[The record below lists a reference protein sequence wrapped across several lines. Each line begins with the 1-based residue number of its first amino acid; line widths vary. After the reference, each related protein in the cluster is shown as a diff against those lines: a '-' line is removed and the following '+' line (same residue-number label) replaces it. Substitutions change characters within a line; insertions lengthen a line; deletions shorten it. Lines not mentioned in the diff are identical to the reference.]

1 VKKRTIANLSALD
14 PQIIA
19 GLKVLLKGG
28 SASEQ
33 ALEEQFEVERTLGHG
48 HVAVALGQFRKL
60 GMFALLGRGR
70 SEERSICAAL
80 IVSRLLDPGSKLSLS
95 RQLSR
100 ESATN
105 TLAEELGL
113 NERVSEK
120 DLYSAMAW
128 LLSRQ
133 ERIERT
139 LAKQYLG
146 SSGKPVLYDL
156 TSTYYEGSTC
166 VLAQR
171 GYSRDGKKGTRQI
184 NFGMLCSGEGCPVA
198 VEVFTGNT
206 ADPST
211 VEAQVDKLRERF
223 GMEKILL
230 VGDRGMLTS
239 ARIEALRESDTISWI
254 SALQSSGVRS
264 LVNNGA
270 VQMELFDKQDLA
282 EIKSPEDFP
291 GERLVV
297 CMNPALRQ
305 ERSRKRDEL
314 LEQSQHKLAEISA
327 ACSRPRN
334 PYRGKDRIARRME
347 RELGKY
353 KMLKHFK
360 LDIREDGLDFQRD
373 EASIKAEAAT
383 DGVYIV
389 RARCEGTEDMD
400 AEELVS
406 TYKSLS
412 NVESAFR
419 SIKTETL
426 HVRPVFH
433 RNEDMVRAHIFIC
446 MLAYHLQWHLTGQ
459 LKPLLFED
467 EVPGGAP
474 RTSAVAK
481 ARRSD
486 AAEHK
491 AASKRTDENLPVH
504 GFKSLLA
511 ELATLCRVTMR
522 PTIKGTGT
530 FQKLTEPTAVQRK
543 AFELLGFQPN
553 LTPCSQ

>member
-1 VKKRTIANLSALD
+1 MYIEAVPNRNSPPAVLLRESYRSEDGKVKKRTIANLSALD

-33 ALEEQFEVERTLGHG
+33 ALEEQFEVERTLAHG

-80 IVSRLLDPGSKLSLS
+80 IVSRLLDPCSKLSLS
-95 RQLSR
+95 RQLSC

-120 DLYSAMAW
+120 DFYSAMAW

-184 NFGMLCSGEGCPVA
+184 NFGMLCSGQGCPVA

-254 SALQSSGVRS
+254 SALQSS
-264 LVNNGA
+264 
-270 VQMELFDKQDLA
+270 
-282 EIKSPEDFP
+282 
-291 GERLVV
+291 
-297 CMNPALRQ
+297 
-305 ERSRKRDEL
+305 
-314 LEQSQHKLAEISA
+314 
-327 ACSRPRN
+327 
-334 PYRGKDRIARRME
+334 
-347 RELGKY
+347 
-353 KMLKHFK
+353 
-360 LDIREDGLDFQRD
+360 EDGLDFQRD

-383 DGVYIV
+383 DGVSIV

-446 MLAYHLQWHLTGQ
+446 MLAYHLQWYLTGQ

-481 ARRSD
+481 ARRSE

-491 AASKRTDENLPVH
+491 AASKRTDQDLPVH

-522 PTIKGTGT
+522 PTIKGAGT
-530 FQKLTEPTAVQRK
+530 FQKLTQPTAVQRK

>member
-1 VKKRTIANLSALD
+1 MYIEAVPNRNSPPAVLLRESYRSEDGKVKKRTIANLSALD

-33 ALEEQFEVERTLGHG
+33 ALEEQFEVERTLAHG
-48 HVAVALGQFRKL
+48 HVAAALGQFRKL
-60 GMFALLGRGR
+60 GMFALLARGR

-120 DLYSAMAW
+120 DLYSAMSW

-254 SALQSSGVRS
+254 SALQSSGVRG
-264 LVNNGA
+264 LVMDTCCRDMWALN
-270 VQMELFDKQDLA
+270 DL
-282 EIKSPEDFP
+282 EFP
-291 GERLVV
+291 VFGIG
-297 CMNPALRQ
+297 CTPADSKGRIDVTELRQ
-305 ERSRKRDEL
+305 PVT
-314 LEQSQHKLAEISA
+314 I
-327 ACSRPRN
+327 
-334 PYRGKDRIARRME
+334 
-347 RELGKY
+347 
-353 KMLKHFK
+353 
-360 LDIREDGLDFQRD
+360 
-373 EASIKAEAAT
+373 
-383 DGVYIV
+383 DGVTIEPGDFGVGDLDGVVVIPRDAAQEAVSHALEKVSGENTV
-389 RARCEGTEDMD
+389 R
-400 AEELVS
+400 EELRAGVP
-406 TYKSLS
+406 
-412 NVESAFR
+412 VAEVFR
-419 SIKTETL
+419 K
-426 HVRPVFH
+426 
-433 RNEDMVRAHIFIC
+433 
-446 MLAYHLQWHLTGQ
+446 
-459 LKPLLFED
+459 
-467 EVPGGAP
+467 
-474 RTSAVAK
+474 
-481 ARRSD
+481 
-486 AAEHK
+486 
-491 AASKRTDENLPVH
+491 H
-504 GFKSLLA
+504 GIL
-511 ELATLCRVTMR
+511 
-522 PTIKGTGT
+522 
-530 FQKLTEPTAVQRK
+530 
-543 AFELLGFQPN
+543 
-553 LTPCSQ
+553 